1 MTTTN
6 TETSTKT
13 ETRLIGMVKW
23 FNKKSGYG
31 FITVLEGDV
40 KGKDIFVHYST
51 LRVSNSHYKYLVQGE
66 YIEFV
71 LEKSLMEGHVFQA
84 SDVSGVME
92 GPLMCE
98 TVFKNIDMNQSKGPR
113 KYGPRDDD
121 EDDFTPVV
129 VKKNNYR
136 EKSYSVSVMK

>member
-1 MTTTN
+1 MNTN
-6 TETSTKT
+6 T

-31 FITVLEGDV
+31 FITVLEGEV
-40 KGKDIFVHYST
+40 KDKDIFVHYST

-71 LEKSLMEGHVFQA
+71 LEKSQMEGHVFQA
-84 SDVSGVME
+84 SDVSGVKE

-98 TVFKNIDMNQSKGPR
+98 TVYKNVDLNQSKVPR
-113 KYGPRDDD
+113 KYEPSQDDND
-121 EDDFTPVV
+121 NFTPVV
-129 VKKNNYR
+129 SKQR
-136 EKSYSVSVMK
+136 RSYSYAMKK